1 MQAMHF
7 IRAIATLFIV
17 AACMACAQDSPSAI
31 EARTANV
38 SSTTTAQGCL
48 PLLDGSFT
56 AQLRGEI
63 VADIHWT
70 NLQMQCE
77 GGVRPQDSGIRASI
91 AGPLTTAGPRPAQ
104 RLRFVFGIATQ
115 DIAAGSARE
124 FPTNITLI
132 LEGEQQLYSTQGN
145 KCAAEQLE
153 RSPLPASQPRKERVH
168 VRGYCVLPAAD
179 ISGTR
184 RVLVPTFE
192 FTSVI
197 DAQESP

>member
-1 MQAMHF
+1 MRTMH
-7 IRAIATLFIV
+7 ITRAIATLIS
-17 AACMACAQDSPSAI
+17 ASICMACAQESPSAFD
-31 EARTANV
+31 APAANL
-38 SSTTTAQGCL
+38 SPTTSAQGCL

-56 AQLRGEI
+56 AQLRGDI

-77 GGVRPQDSGIRASI
+77 GGVRPRDAGIRASI
-91 AGPLTTAGPRPAQ
+91 TGPLMTAGPRKEQ

-132 LEGEQQLYSTQGN
+132 LEGEQQLYSTQGD
-145 KCAAEQLE
+145 KCASEQLE

-197 DAQESP
+197 DAPETP